1 MPSEITKKNII
12 IGMLSG
18 NPFKLEDVI
27 SEVQSFCLGLQLEH
41 WKTTSYELHK
51 AVEITQSSLEKAL
64 DAFVEAGIG
73 LNEGKR
79 PTFNEE
85 LKANTDED
93 TLIRCLKEI
102 TVRDTAM
109 LNIRDEMLQ
118 DLYKFKYLKT
128 LR

>member
-1 MPSEITKKNII
+1 MPSELTKKNII

-18 NPFKLEDVI
+18 SPFKLEDVV
-27 SEVQSFCLGLQLEH
+27 SEVQSFCLGLRLEH
-41 WKTTSYELHK
+41 WKTTDFAAHK
-51 AVEITQSSLEKAL
+51 ALESTQESLTELL

-85 LKANTDED
+85 LKATTDED

-102 TVRDTAM
+102 TTRDTAM

-118 DLYKFKYLKT
+118 ALYKFKYLKT